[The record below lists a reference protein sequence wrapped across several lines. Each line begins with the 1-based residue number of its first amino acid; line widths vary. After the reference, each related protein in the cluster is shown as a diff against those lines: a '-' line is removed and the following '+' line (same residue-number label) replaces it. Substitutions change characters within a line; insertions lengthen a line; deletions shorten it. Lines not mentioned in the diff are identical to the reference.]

1 MSGPYEDRSQENVF
15 LLVFS
20 CLLNMPSSAPSLCPK
35 KSNVFCFCLWRNIA
49 VASVQNY
56 PALVEFTVNNHTYG
70 DSSNL
75 QGKKTVGNS
84 INNSKILKSLNY
96 SKLTFRFVS
105 NVDGHYI
112 LNHENIS
119 KEFGS
124 SHTHTN
130 YFSSMKTIDS
140 DYYF

>member
-1 MSGPYEDRSQENVF
+1 MAFVSVYGEI
-15 LLVFS
+15 LLLHRFRIIQ
-20 CLLNMPSSAPSLCPK
+20 
-35 KSNVFCFCLWRNIA
+35 LW
-49 VASVQNY
+49 
-56 PALVEFTVNNHTYG
+56 L
-70 DSSNL
+70 NL
-75 QGKKTVGNS
+75 QLITTLMVILQTFREKKVGNS

-105 NVDGHYI
+105 NVDGYYI

-119 KEFGS
+119 KEFGN